1 MKNVFDF
8 GEMLDVNGG
17 AEMPVRRR
25 IKLSCNKCGVKRY
38 HNKQVLYVPRGVRTS
53 VINLYRARHEWLPA
67 APDYSVRN
75 PTFTRDLVLDDRSGD
90 ASP

>member
-25 IKLSCNKCGVKRY
+25 IKLSCNKCRVQRY
-38 HNKQVLYVPRGVRTS
+38 HNKQVLYVPRVVRTS
-53 VINLYRARHEWLPA
+53 VINLYKAGPSTGLGMNGYLQHLII
-67 APDYSVRN
+67 V
-75 PTFTRDLVLDDRSGD
+75 
-90 ASP
+90 